1 MNFEYELNDENGIIC
16 IIPSGNL
23 IERYQAK
30 DLLEEVDELI
40 LEDKNKFILN
50 LNQLE
55 YLNSSGL
62 SVLLSLLTRSRKA
75 GGEVAIC
82 CISERLKKL
91 FLITRL
97 DNVFQVFE
105 SPEEAAKVLSEMN
118 NTTQKN
124 EA

>member
-1 MNFEYELNDENGIIC
+1 MNFEYELVDEDGVIT

-40 LEDKNKFILN
+40 LEDKNFFLLN
-50 LNQLE
+50 LSQLE

-75 GGEVAIC
+75 GGELAIC
-82 CISERLKKL
+82 CISERLRKL

-105 SPEEAAKVLSEMN
+105 SPEEAFKKLGEMN
-118 NTTQKN
+118 NISKKN